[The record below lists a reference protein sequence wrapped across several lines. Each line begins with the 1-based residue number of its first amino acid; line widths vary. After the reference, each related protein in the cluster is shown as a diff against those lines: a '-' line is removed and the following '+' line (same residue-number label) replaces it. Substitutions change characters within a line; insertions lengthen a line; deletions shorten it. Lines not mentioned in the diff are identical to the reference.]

1 MRVRPA
7 RPQDVPEVLAL
18 IRALADYERA
28 ADQVETSEA
37 DLTAALFAPTPA
49 VFAHLAEV
57 DDQVVGMAV
66 WFVTFSTWTGR
77 HGIWLEDLFVLPDA
91 RGRGAGLALLA
102 TLAAECRARGY
113 RRLEWSVLD
122 WNTPALDFYRSW
134 GATPMDEWTVHRVQ
148 GAALRA
154 LAERAQA

>member
-1 MRVRPA
+1 
-7 RPQDVPEVLAL
+7 VPEVLAL

-37 DLTAALFAPTPA
+37 DLAAALFDPAPA

-57 DDQVVGMAV
+57 DDQVIGMAV

-102 TLAAECRARGY
+102 ALAAECRRRGY

-134 GATPMDEWTVHRVQ
+134 GATPMDEWTVHRLH
-148 GAALRA
+148 GASLHA
-154 LAERAQA
+154 LADRADES

>member
-1 MRVRPA
+1 
-7 RPQDVPEVLAL
+7 VPDVLAL
-18 IRALADYERA
+18 IRALAAYERA

-37 DLTAALFAPTPA
+37 DLTSALFGPQPA

-57 DDQVVGMAV
+57 DGEVVGMAL

-102 TLAAECRARGY
+102 TLAAECRRRGY

-122 WNTPALDFYRSW
+122 WNTPAVEFYRSW
-134 GATPMDEWTVHRVQ
+134 GATPMEEWTVHRLH
-148 GAALRA
+148 GPDLHA
-154 LAERAQA
+154 LADKAEGS